1 MELFLLQYRQ
11 CASAIQD
18 AGRPETDIPAGAGR
32 VPGWSALQAPGGHTI
47 PSMKT
52 PSDTDDDLF
61 WMRRA
66 LALAQ
71 TVMYTTAPNP
81 RVGCVIVRDGRV
93 LGEGATQPPGGP
105 HAEIRALRDAQSRG
119 QPVDGA
125 TMYVTL
131 EPCSHFGRTP
141 PCVEAVLAARP
152 ARVVVAMGDPNPLV
166 NGQGLARLRG
176 AGIQVTTGICR
187 EEALAVN
194 AGFISRMSRGL
205 PWVWMKMAASLDGRS
220 ALHNGMSQWIT
231 GPEARADG
239 HRWRARS
246 CVVLTGMGTVLK
258 DDPQLNVRGID
269 TPRQPRKAVV
279 DGHFQIPEDARLFD
293 GAEVI
298 LFTARDDA
306 AKAER
311 LAARNARVVCL
322 PGAEPGRVD
331 LPAMM
336 RWMAQEQF
344 NEVHV
349 EAGAGLSGALVS
361 AGCVDELLLYL
372 APVLLGDAAGMVR
385 LPMLEHLD
393 AARRYEFIEAGR
405 AGADLCVRARVASTW
420 QQMMQRVALT

>member
-1 MELFLLQYRQ
+1 MTTV
-11 CASAIQD
+11 SPPD
-18 AGRPETDIPAGAGR
+18 DIY
-32 VPGWSALQAPGGHTI
+32 
-47 PSMKT
+47 
-52 PSDTDDDLF
+52 

-66 LALAQ
+66 LALAER
-71 TVMYTTAPNP
+71 VLFTTAPNP

-105 HAEIRALRDAQSRG
+105 HAEIRALRDAQHRNES
-119 QPVDGA
+119 VEGA

-141 PCVEAVLAARP
+141 PCVDAVLAARP
-152 ARVVVAMGDPNPLV
+152 ARVVVAIGDPNPLV
-166 NGQGLARLRG
+166 NGQGLARLRE
-176 AGIQVTTGICR
+176 AGIKVVTGVCA

-239 HRWRARS
+239 HHWRARS

-258 DDPQLNVRGID
+258 DDPQLNVRGVD
-269 TPRQPRKAVV
+269 TPRQPRKGVV
-279 DGHFQIPEDARLFD
+279 DGRFEIPEGARLFD

-298 LFTARDDA
+298 VFTAREDA
-306 AKAER
+306 AKAAR
-311 LAARNARVVCL
+311 LADKNVRGVVL
-322 PGAEPGRVD
+322 PAQAPDRVD

-336 RWMAQEQF
+336 RWFAQEQF

-349 EAGAGLSGALVS
+349 EAGAGLSGALVA

-393 AARRYEFIEAGR
+393 AAQRYEFIDAAR
-405 AGADLCVRARVASTW
+405 LGADVRLRARVPGTW
-420 QQMMQRVALT
+420 RQLMQRVALPALA

>member
-1 MELFLLQYRQ
+1 M
-11 CASAIQD
+11 
-18 AGRPETDIPAGAGR
+18 
-32 VPGWSALQAPGGHTI
+32 TI
-47 PSMKT
+47 PSE
-52 PSDTDDDLF
+52 PDDIF

-66 LALAQ
+66 LALAES
-71 TVMYTTAPNP
+71 VLYTTAPNP

-105 HAEIRALRDAQSRG
+105 HAEVCALRDAQARQES
-119 QPVDGA
+119 VLGA

-141 PCVEAVLAARP
+141 PCVDAVLAANP
-152 ARVVVAMGDPNPLV
+152 ARVVVAIGDPNPLV
-166 NGQGLARLRG
+166 NGQGLARLR
-176 AGIQVTTGICR
+176 AADIEVTTGVCA
-187 EEALAVN
+187 EEALAIN

-231 GPEARADG
+231 GPEARVDG

-258 DDPQLNVRGID
+258 DDPQLNVRGVD

-279 DGHFQIPEDARLFD
+279 DGRFEIPEDARLFD

-298 LFTARDDA
+298 LFTAREDA
-306 AKAER
+306 AKAAR
-311 LAARNARVVCL
+311 LADKNARVIVL
-322 PGAEPGRVD
+322 PGQEPGRVD
-331 LPAMM
+331 LPGMM
-336 RWMAQEQF
+336 RWFAQEQF

-349 EAGAGLSGALVS
+349 EAGAGLSGALVAS
-361 AGCVDELLLYL
+361 GCVDELLLYL

-393 AARRYEFIEAGR
+393 AARRYEFIDTAR
-405 AGADLCVRARVASTW
+405 VGADLRLRARVEGTW
-420 QQMMQRVALT
+420 QQLMQRVALPAPT

>member
-1 MELFLLQYRQ
+1 M
-11 CASAIQD
+11 
-18 AGRPETDIPAGAGR
+18 
-32 VPGWSALQAPGGHTI
+32 TI
-47 PSMKT
+47 PSE
-52 PSDTDDDLF
+52 PDDIF

-66 LALAQ
+66 LALAES
-71 TVMYTTAPNP
+71 VLYTTAPNP

-105 HAEIRALRDAQSRG
+105 HAEVCALRDAQARQES
-119 QPVDGA
+119 VLGA

-141 PCVEAVLAARP
+141 PCVDAVLAAKP
-152 ARVVVAMGDPNPLV
+152 ARVVVAIGDPNPLV
-166 NGQGLARLRG
+166 NGQGLARLR
-176 AGIQVTTGICR
+176 AADIEVTTGVCA
-187 EEALAVN
+187 EEALAIN

-231 GPEARADG
+231 GPEARVDG

-258 DDPQLNVRGID
+258 DDPQLNVRGVD

-279 DGHFQIPEDARLFD
+279 DGRFEIPEDARLFD

-298 LFTARDDA
+298 LFTAREDA
-306 AKAER
+306 AKAAR
-311 LAARNARVVCL
+311 LADKNARVVVL
-322 PGAEPGRVD
+322 PGQEPGRVD
-331 LPAMM
+331 LPGMM
-336 RWMAQEQF
+336 RWFAQEQF

-349 EAGAGLSGALVS
+349 EAGAGLSGALVAS
-361 AGCVDELLLYL
+361 GCVDELLLYL

-393 AARRYEFIEAGR
+393 AARRYEFIDTAR
-405 AGADLCVRARVASTW
+405 VGADLRLRARVESAW
-420 QQMMQRVALT
+420 QQLMQRVALPAPT